1 MKINFCDKNADCT
14 VTHLEPQNQ
23 CAFYKEKKEPKTYC
37 DHYTWYGGCLCSE
50 AIEDAKKAISR
61 DSLTSAKSE
70 QCDAR
75 SVDGTIPGTNV
86 TRDRV
91 EVTHQSHKLIN
102 AGSSPAPATSHEQ
115 DNEPVGGSGEANLE
129 VFRPRYPV
137 HIKISWNHFLYRN
150 RLVWTLRFFYYD
162 LFDATCKPQNGLTR
176 WQMFVSD
183 FKFIWR

>member
-1 MKINFCDKNADCT
+1 MTINLCDKNGDCT

-23 CAFYKEKKEPKTYC
+23 CRFYGINSNPRTYC
-37 DHYTWYGGCLCSE
+37 DHYAWSGGCLCRE
-50 AIEDAKKAISR
+50 AVEDAKNAGSR
-61 DSLTSAKSE
+61 DSLTPAESK

-86 TRDRV
+86 TRDGAV
-91 EVTHQSHKLIN
+91 VAHQSHKLIH

-115 DNEPVGGSGEANLE
+115 DNGAGGSGEANLN

-162 LFDATCKPQNGLTR
+162 LFDAKYPPQNGLTR
-176 WQMFVSD
+176 WQMFKAD